1 MGKKMSDTAVNN
13 MGTQAQKLAAE
24 NNPLIT
30 ADGIPLKQKLAKTT
44 RKMKMRALL
53 LTMPLVLFIIVSFVI
68 PIGQML
74 HRGFYN
80 PAVSNVMPNFS
91 VAIKDWDETTGEMP
105 SDEILKVFVEDLAL
119 ARKNREVGKTVGN
132 MATRINYEL
141 PGSRSLFTKT
151 ARRADKIT
159 EGPYLEAL
167 IAIDKKWDNHNLWRT
182 VKRASNDYTI
192 SFFLAA
198 LDLKYDENGEIS
210 RADPLYQIYVPIL
223 MKTLMLSALITFL
236 CFLIAYPVSYL
247 LSTLP
252 LRTSNLLMILVLLPF
267 WTSLLVR
274 TSAWIA
280 MLQTEGIIND
290 IMVYLGVIGD
300 DGRIQMIYNQTGTVI
315 SMVHILLPFMILPLY
330 SVMKTIPP
338 SYMRAAKSMG
348 ASNSYAFRKVYFPQ
362 TIPGIAAGTL
372 LVFILAIGYYIT
384 PALVGGSDGIFISNL
399 IADHIRKTLNWSLG
413 SALAAILLVVVLIFY
428 WMYNRLVGVDKLK
441 FG

>member
-1 MGKKMSDTAVNN
+1 MSNTAIDTMGN
-13 MGTQAQKLAAE
+13 QAQNAAA
-24 NNPLIT
+24 NTGPLIA
-30 ADGIPLKQKLAKTT
+30 ADGTPLKQKLAKTT
-44 RKMKMRALL
+44 RSMKIKALL
-53 LTMPLVLFIIVSFVI
+53 LTMPLVLFIIISFVI

-80 PAVSNVMPNFS
+80 PAVSNVMPTFS
-91 VAIKDWDETTGEMP
+91 VAIQDWDENTGELP
-105 SDEILKVFVEDLAL
+105 SEEIFEIFVKDLAL
-119 ARKNREVGKTVGN
+119 AKKNREVGKTVGN

-141 PGSRSLFTKT
+141 PGSRSLFTKS
-151 ARRADKIT
+151 ARKAGKIT
-159 EGPYLEAL
+159 EGPYKEAL
-167 IAIDKKWDNHNLWRT
+167 FALDKKWDNHNLWRT
-182 VKRASNDYTI
+182 LKRASNDYTI

-198 LDLKYDENGEIS
+198 LDLKYDEAGEIT
-210 RADPLYQIYVPIL
+210 RADELYRIYVPIL
-223 MKTLMLSALITFL
+223 VKTLLLSALITAL
-236 CFLIAYPVSYL
+236 CFFIAYPVAYL

-252 LRTSNLLMILVLLPF
+252 MRTSNLLMILVLLPF

-280 MLQTEGIIND
+280 MLQQQGIINN
-290 IMVYLGVIGD
+290 IMVFLGIIGD
-300 DGRIQMIYNQTGTVI
+300 EGRIQMIYNQTGTVI

-348 ASNSYAFRKVYFPQ
+348 ATNSYAFRRVYFPQ

-384 PALVGGSDGIFISNL
+384 PALVGGSDGLLISNL
-399 IADHIRKTLNWSLG
+399 IADHIKKTLNWSLG
-413 SALAAILLVVVLIFY
+413 SALAAILLVVVMIFY

>member
-1 MGKKMSDTAVNN
+1 MSDTALQTPKSVSATN
-13 MGTQAQKLAAE
+13 MASPDA
-24 NNPLIT
+24 PLVT
-30 ADGIPLKQKLAKTT
+30 ADGVPLKQKLARTT
-44 RKMKMRALL
+44 RAMKMRALF
-53 LTMPLVLFIIVSFVI
+53 LTLPLVFFITIAFVI

-74 HRGFYN
+74 HRAVYN
-80 PAVSNVMPNFS
+80 PTVTEVAPNFS
-91 VAIKDWDETTGEMP
+91 EAIKTWDADSSEWPPE
-105 SDEILKVFVEDLAL
+105 EIVEIFVKDLAT

-132 MATRINYEL
+132 LATRINYEM

-151 ARRADKIT
+151 ARRAEKIS
-159 EGPYLEAL
+159 EGPGPYRQAL
-167 IAIDKKWDNHNLWRT
+167 IDVDEDWDNPELWRT
-182 VKRASNDYTI
+182 LQRASNNYTL
-192 SFFLAA
+192 SFMLAA
-198 LDLKYDENGEIS
+198 LDMKYDPDGNIT
-210 RADPLYQIYVPIL
+210 RADELYRIYVPIL
-223 MKTLMLSALITFL
+223 MKTIGLSALITLL
-236 CFLIAYPVSYL
+236 CFIIAYPVSYL

-290 IMVYLGVIGD
+290 ILVFLGIIGD
-300 DGRIQMIYNQTGTVI
+300 DSRVQMIYNQTGTVI

-338 SYMRAAKSMG
+338 SYMRAARSMG
-348 ASNSYAFRKVYFPQ
+348 ASQTYAFRRVYFPQ

-399 IADHIRKTLNWSLG
+399 IADHIKKTLNWSLG
-413 SALAAILLVVVLIFY
+413 SALAAILLVVVLTLY
-428 WMYNRLVGVDKLK
+428 WLYNRLVGVDKLK